1 MTKEKV
7 FSIFVLGLLLGSF
20 ITTLTRQ
27 PIPVDAATPR
37 RRVTPTVTPVIP
49 TPTPVPPTATPT
61 AVVTPAD
68 PTPTLVPTA
77 TPTTAPIQNQVG
89 GYYKDLT
96 GANLNGAFLAYHDFT
111 GFNFTGATLR
121 DTNLQKSYMINASLD
136 SVDFTGANLSGLN
149 LTGAVTTNIKW
160 YSCPE
165 GEGMCGSTTCPDGVT
180 QLITDGAVCT
190 LN

>member
-27 PIPVDAATPR
+27 PLPVDAATPR
-37 RRVTPTVTPVIP
+37 RRPTITPIPP

-61 AVVTPAD
+61 AVITPTD
-68 PTPTLVPTA
+68 PTPTLIPTA
-77 TPTTAPIQNQVG
+77 TPTAAPVQSQVG
-89 GYYKDLT
+89 GYYKNLT
-96 GANLNGAFLAYHDFT
+96 GAVLDNAFLAYHDFT
-111 GFNFTGATLR
+111 GFIFSNASLRGAS
-121 DTNLQKSYMINASLD
+121 LQKSYLIDSNLD
-136 SVDFTGANLSGLN
+136 SVDFTGANLSGIN

-160 YSCPE
+160 YSCSE
-165 GEGMCGSTTCPDGVT
+165 GEGMCGSTTCPDGT
-180 QLITDGAVCT
+180 QITSDGAVCL